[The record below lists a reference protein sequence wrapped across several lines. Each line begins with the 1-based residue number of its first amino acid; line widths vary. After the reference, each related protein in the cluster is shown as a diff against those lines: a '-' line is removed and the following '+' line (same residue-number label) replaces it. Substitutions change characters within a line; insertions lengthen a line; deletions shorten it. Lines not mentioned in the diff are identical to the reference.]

1 MSLTLATR
9 PTIVDSFVPRSLVA
23 DIALVIGGTA
33 LTAAAAQLVIPTS
46 PVPFTGQTFAVLLVG
61 ATLGLNR
68 AAASMFLYLLV
79 GAAGIPVFT
88 QGKSGLFDQ
97 AGHLTATLG
106 YLVGFVLASALVG
119 FLAERGWAKS
129 SLGVISAFVLGN
141 AVIYALGLPW
151 LQFSLSAT
159 WDQTIAWGFTPFV
172 VGDLLKLIAAAFVLP
187 GTYLLVEK
195 VKG

>member
-1 MSLTLATR
+1 VSLTLTTR
-9 PTIVDSFVPRSLVA
+9 PTIVDSFIPRSLVA

-61 ATLGLNR
+61 A
-68 AAASMFLYLLV
+68 ASMFLYLLV
-79 GAAGIPVFT
+79 GAAGLPVFT
-88 QGKSGLFDQ
+88 EGKSGIFDQ
-97 AGHLTATLG
+97 TGALTATFG
-106 YLVGFVLASALVG
+106 YLAGFVLAASLVG

-151 LQFSLSAT
+151 LQFALKASWA
-159 WDQTIAWGFTPFV
+159 DTIAWGFTPFI

-187 GTYLLVEK
+187 GAYLLVKK

>member
-1 MSLTLATR
+1 MSLTLTTR
-9 PTIVDSFVPRSLVA
+9 PTIVDSFIPRSLVA

-61 ATLGLNR
+61 AALGLNR

-79 GAAGIPVFT
+79 GAAGLPVFT
-88 QGKSGLFDQ
+88 EGKSGIFDQ
-97 AGHLTATLG
+97 TGALTATFG
-106 YLVGFVLASALVG
+106 YLAGFVLAAALVG

-151 LQFSLSAT
+151 LQFALKASWA
-159 WDQTIAWGFTPFV
+159 DTIAWGFTPFI

-187 GTYLLVEK
+187 GAYLLVKK

>member
-1 MSLTLATR
+1 MSLTLTTR
-9 PTIVDSFVPRSLVA
+9 PTIVDSFIPRSLAA

-61 ATLGLNR
+61 AALGANR

-79 GAAGIPVFT
+79 GAAGLPVFT
-88 QGKSGLFDQ
+88 EGKSGLFDD
-97 AGHLTATLG
+97 AGKLTGTLG
-106 YLVGFVLASALVG
+106 YIVGFVLASALVG

-129 SLGVISAFVLGN
+129 SLGVISAFLLGN

-151 LQFSLSAT
+151 LQYSYGVS
-159 WDQTIAWGFTPFV
+159 WDQTITWGFTPFV
-172 VGDLLKLIAAAFVLP
+172 VGDLLKLVAAAFVLP
-187 GTYLLVEK
+187 GAWLLVKK

>member
-1 MSLTLATR
+1 MSLTLTNR
-9 PTIVDSFVPRSLVA
+9 PTLVDSFIPRSLVA
-23 DIALVIGGTA
+23 DIALVVGGTA

-61 ATLGLNR
+61 AALGLNR
-68 AAASMFLYLLV
+68 AAASMFLYLIV
-79 GAAGIPVFT
+79 GALGLPVFT
-88 QGKSGLFDQ
+88 EGKSGLFDQ
-97 AGHLTATLG
+97 TGHLTGTLG
-106 YLVGFVLASALVG
+106 YLVGFILASALVG

-151 LQFSLSAT
+151 LLYSYSASWADT
-159 WDQTIAWGFTPFV
+159 VAWGFTPFI

-187 GTYLLVEK
+187 GAWLLVK
-195 VKG
+195 RVKG